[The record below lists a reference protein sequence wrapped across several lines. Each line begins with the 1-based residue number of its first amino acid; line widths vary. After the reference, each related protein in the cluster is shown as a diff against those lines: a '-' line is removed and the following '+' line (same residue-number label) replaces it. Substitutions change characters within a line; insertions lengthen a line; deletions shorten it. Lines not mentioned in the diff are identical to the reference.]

1 MSSEAD
7 LWNINWRF
15 AQSINEMTE
24 EIVQLKLEKRRK
36 EDRDKIVAEEMED
49 LKMKYYKTLAD
60 YRQLQKKVREKRRLF
75 GRWFMK

>member
-7 LWNINWRF
+7 LWQINWRF

-24 EIVQLKLEKRRK
+24 EIVQLKLEKCRK
-36 EDRDKIVAEEMED
+36 EDRDKIVAQEMED

-75 GRWFMK
+75 GKWFKK

>member
-1 MSSEAD
+1 MTTESD
-7 LWNINWRF
+7 LWKINWRF
-15 AQSINEMTE
+15 AQSINKMTE

-60 YRQLQKKVREKRRLF
+60 YAQLQKKVHEKRGLF
-75 GRWFMK
+75 SRWFMK

>member
-7 LWNINWRF
+7 LWQINWRF

-36 EDRDKIVAEEMED
+36 EDRDKIVAQEMED

-60 YRQLQKKVREKRRLF
+60 YRQLQKKLREKRRLF
-75 GRWFMK
+75 GKWFKK

>member
-7 LWNINWRF
+7 LWQINWRF

-60 YRQLQKKVREKRRLF
+60 YRQLQKKVREKRKFF
-75 GRWFMK
+75 GRWFKK